1 MASQDIPLLLGSIH
15 RCLAPKGVLHLNLID
30 PVPNAKSLGPRTRE
44 WFEQNLMFNLEKK
57 FRCMNPCR
65 LLPEWLGEAHLRGQ
79 GSRVKK
85 VKFQAVYATD
95 GAASDE
101 LAVKGEGETFE
112 GQESPTNAK
121 NRSSRSELM
130 TTVGRLLWQEVWGKF
145 VHGNNW
151 WWQDPDCVEECLS
164 LGTYWEYW
172 MIDSV
177 KEEAV

>member
-1 MASQDIPLLLGSIH
+1 MASLDIPLLLGSIH

-95 GAASDE
+95 GTAGDE
-101 LAVKGEGETFE
+101 LAVKGEGETCE